1 MDETQTAG
9 LITILSA
16 MPGLGLGLAMLM
28 GRWKPASL
36 ATARDPDRARIGTG
50 IYCVFVSGMVIL
62 LGIGLLL
69 LPESMGPYAAGSVV
83 AVSVLGL
90 IPLLRAT
97 RT

>member
-1 MDETQTAG
+1 MDETKLAS

-16 MPGLGLGLAMLM
+16 LPGLCLGLAMLM

-36 ATARDPDRARIGTG
+36 KMARDPDRARIATG
-50 IYCVFVSGMVIL
+50 IYCVLVSGLVIL
-62 LGIGLLL
+62 LGITLSL
-69 LPESMGPYAAGSVV
+69 LPMIGAYAAGTVV
-83 AVSVLGL
+83 AFSMLGL